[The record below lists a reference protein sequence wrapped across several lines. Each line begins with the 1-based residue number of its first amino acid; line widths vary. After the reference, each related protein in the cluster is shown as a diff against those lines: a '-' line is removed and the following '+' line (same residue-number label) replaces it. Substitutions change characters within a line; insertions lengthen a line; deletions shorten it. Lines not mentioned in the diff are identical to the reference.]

1 MSNRVLSGLVASTLA
16 AAAAAGPAAAADSSG
31 TLEEVVV
38 TAQRRE
44 ANLQDVPVAISA
56 ITSDE
61 ILAAGITRVS
71 DFANAMPNVFINT
84 GASLRST
91 VIAVRGISSNPNNPG
106 VDPAVGVYLDG
117 VYMGRP
123 TTINSGL
130 YDVERIEVLR
140 GPQGT
145 LYGKNTIAGAINF
158 ITKMPTEELSGEVR
172 LGYGNYDNLLG
183 YAAVSG
189 ALSDRLTA
197 RLSGSYATRDGYL
210 HNTYTGTYLN
220 DAQEAGGRL
229 VLAYEA
235 SDDLDIIVR
244 ADVAQ
249 NRTNDGGEEIYE
261 NGAFAGTPLADN
273 NPDDWK
279 VAYNVDNVADRDQWG
294 TSIEADW
301 TTGVGVLTS
310 ITAYREFN
318 WTNVDDNDYTILS
331 LLASGIT
338 EDQSQFSQ
346 ELRLVS
352 DAEGPFEYLVGA
364 HYDYSVLDTRSRAW
378 IGPDLGIY
386 PEEVEGV
393 IRAKVDAESWAIFGQ
408 GTYSFSDQWSISGGI
423 RYTDESKD
431 VRHAQV
437 GDPLGI
443 LLPTTDVR
451 NLSRGD
457 DKWSPSAS
465 LNWQPMDTV
474 LVYVSYAN
482 GFKAGGFN
490 VFSITP
496 VDDASYKPEVVDS
509 YEIGI
514 KSTLFDD
521 HARLNIAAYTLDY
534 KDLQVNQLVLVNGVP
549 QFQTSN
555 AATATSTGVEVEFQM
570 QLADGLEMNA
580 SYGYLDA
587 KFDRFKNATAQGDD
601 FSGNRLPLAPKG
613 AANLALQYDTTIG
626 DGYGLWGRIE
636 GNWRDF
642 VYFDV
647 DNDPLAT
654 QDAYTTLDLRFGLNA
669 KSGWSATVWMR
680 NLTDETYALDRS
692 AGPIVPGQYVQ
703 ALGPPRTYGL
713 EIGYG
718 F

>member
-1 MSNRVLSGLVASTLA
+1 MSHGVMGRVIASVLA
-16 AAAAAGPAAAADSSG
+16 AAAATPAVSADQPG

-44 ANLQDVPVAISA
+44 TNLQDLPVAISA
-56 ITSDE
+56 LTSDE
-61 ILAAGITRVS
+61 IRAAGITRVS

-84 GASLRST
+84 GAGLRST
-91 VIAVRGISSNPNNPG
+91 VIAIRGISSNPNNPG

-145 LYGKNTIAGAINF
+145 LYGKNTIAGAVNF
-158 ITKMPTEELSGEVR
+158 ITKMPTAEPSGEVR
-172 LGYGNYDNLLG
+172 FGYGNFDNLLG
-183 YAAVSG
+183 YAAVAG
-189 ALSDRLTA
+189 PLTDRLGA
-197 RLSGSYATRDGYL
+197 RISGSYGTRDGYL

-229 VLAYEA
+229 VLTYEA
-235 SDDLDIIVR
+235 TDDLDIVLR

-249 NRTNDGGEEIYE
+249 NRTNDGGESIYE
-261 NGAFAGTPLADN
+261 NGVFAGTPLADD
-273 NPDDWK
+273 NPNDWK

-294 TSIEADW
+294 TSIQADW
-301 TTGVGVLTS
+301 TTSAGVLTS
-310 ITAYREFN
+310 ITAYRQFN

-338 EDQSQFSQ
+338 EDQSQFSE
-346 ELRLVS
+346 ELRFVS
-352 DAEGPFEYLVGA
+352 DDTGPFDYVVGA

-393 IRAKVDAESWAIFGQ
+393 IRAKVDAESWAIYGQ
-408 GTYSFSDQWSISGGI
+408 GTYDFSEQWSVSGGL

-457 DKWSPSAS
+457 DKWSPTAS
-465 LNWQPMDTV
+465 LNWRATDDV
-474 LVYVSYAN
+474 LLYLSYAN

-496 VDDASYKPEVVDS
+496 GDDASYRPEVVDS
-509 YEIGI
+509 YEFGV

-521 HARLNIAAYTLDY
+521 HMRLNIAAYTLDY
-534 KDLQVNQLVLVNGVP
+534 QDLQVNQLVLVNGVP
-549 QFQTSN
+549 QYQTSN
-555 AATATSTGVEVEFQM
+555 AATATSTGLEVEVQV
-570 QLADGLEMNA
+570 QLADGLAMNA
-580 SYGYLDA
+580 SYGYMDA
-587 KFDRFKNATAQGDD
+587 KFDKFKNATVDGDD
-601 FSGNRLPLAPKG
+601 FSGNQLPLAPKG

-626 DGYGLWGRIE
+626 DGYGLWGRVE
-636 GNWRDF
+636 GNWRDK

-654 QDAYTTLDLRFGLNA
+654 QDAYTTLDLRLGVTA
-669 KSGWSATVWMR
+669 TAGWSATLWMR
-680 NLTDETYALDRS
+680 NVTDETYALDRS

-703 ALGPPRTYGL
+703 ALGAPRTYGIEL
-713 EIGYG
+713 GYD